1 MRAIQPQFAY
11 IAVFVAVVGHASS
24 EFLAVLS
31 GVSGPEVSVWRYSLG
46 SMGLVFLALL
56 SPATRDLV
64 TPMREAPIRLILL
77 GFFGITLTYLAFH
90 WALDFATVVQVGTTV
105 TTMPIFVGLINQVVN
120 KEKLSA
126 PKIIGGLCAVSG
138 IALLLT
144 DGYLAKLAGS
154 GEQLIGMGM
163 ALFCAAL
170 GSAYIVLVK
179 PLIVTYGPIQITTI
193 SLSIGGVGLWLLV
206 GAFWGIWINPAEVT
220 ELPGVAMWSLLVL
233 AFFNT
238 SITQILFFG
247 GIAAAKDPTRAS
259 FIFFLKPVIAALLAF
274 FFLSQPV
281 TGLQIIAIVIV
292 CGSVAGEALAGRL
305 LERRSNKTNI

>member
-1 MRAIQPQFAY
+1 MKAIPPKFAY
-11 IAVFVAVVGHASS
+11 LAVFIAVIGHASS
-24 EFLAVLS
+24 EFLAVYS
-31 GVSGPEVSVWRYSLG
+31 GISGPEVSVWRYSLG
-46 SMGLVFLALL
+46 SLGLIFLALL
-56 SPATRDLV
+56 SPSTRDLM
-64 TPMREAPIRLILL
+64 TPLREVPVKLVLL

-105 TTMPIFVGLINQVVN
+105 TTMPIFVGLINQWVN
-120 KEKLSA
+120 REKLSI
-126 PKIIGGLCAVSG
+126 PKIVGGLCAVAG

-154 GEQLIGMGM
+154 GEQLIGMAM

-170 GSAYIVLVK
+170 GSTYIVLVK
-179 PLIVTYGPIQITTI
+179 PLIIKYGPIQITTVT
-193 SLSIGGVGLWLLV
+193 LSIGGVGLWIIV
-206 GAFWGIWINPAEVT
+206 GSAWGIWVNPANVFA
-220 ELPGVAMWSLLVL
+220 LPPVAMWSLLTL

-238 SITQILFFG
+238 SISQILFFG

-281 TGLQIIAIVIV
+281 TGLQILAIIIV
-292 CGSVAGEALAGRL
+292 CGSIAGEAIAGRIM
-305 LERRSNKTNI
+305 EAKNNQ

>member
-1 MRAIQPQFAY
+1 MKAIPPQFAY
-11 IAVFVAVVGHASS
+11 LAVFIAVIGHASS
-24 EFLAVLS
+24 EFLAVYS
-31 GVSGPEVSVWRYSLG
+31 GVSGPEVSVWRYTLGSLG
-46 SMGLVFLALL
+46 LIFLAVL
-56 SPATRDLV
+56 SPSTRDLI
-64 TPMREAPIRLILL
+64 TPLKEEPVKLFLL

-120 KEKLSA
+120 KERLSI
-126 PKIIGGLCAVSG
+126 PKIVGGLCAVVG

-163 ALFCAAL
+163 ALFCAAF
-170 GSAYIVLVK
+170 GSAYIILVK
-179 PLIVTYGPIQITTI
+179 PFIQKYGPIQITTVT
-193 SLSIGGVGLWLLV
+193 LSIGGVGLWVLV
-206 GAFWGIWINPAEVT
+206 GAAWGIWINPVNIVT
-220 ELPGVAMWSLLVL
+220 LPEVAMWSLLIL
-233 AFFNT
+233 ALFNT

-281 TGLQIIAIVIV
+281 TGLQIIAIIIV
-292 CGSVAGEALAGRL
+292 CGSVVGEALAGRFF
-305 LERRSNKTNI
+305 ESKK